1 MKHQILKTTD
11 AVSKRMKILSHKT
24 SKTESILAKAL
35 WHKGYRYRLN
45 YKNLPG
51 TPDIVLIKY
60 KIAIFVDGEFWHGKD
75 FENQKEKIK
84 SNKEYWI
91 EKIQENINRD
101 RKNDSILQ
109 QMGWIPLHFWSEDIS
124 KNVNYCISEI
134 EEYIDF
140 QAIGMFIDKD

>member
-1 MKHQILKTTD
+1 MKHQILKTTSD
-11 AVSKRMKILSHKT
+11 VSKRMKMLSHKT

-75 FENQKEKIK
+75 FDKQKEKLK
-84 SNKEYWI
+84 SNKDFWI
-91 EKIQENINRD
+91 EKIQENIDRD
-101 RKNDSILQ
+101 KRNDTLLH
-109 QMGWIPLHFWSEDIS
+109 QMGWISLHFWSKDVFKDVEH
-124 KNVNYCISEI
+124 CINEI
-134 EEYIDF
+134 EDYIYA
-140 QAIGMFIDKD
+140 QILGMNMEKE